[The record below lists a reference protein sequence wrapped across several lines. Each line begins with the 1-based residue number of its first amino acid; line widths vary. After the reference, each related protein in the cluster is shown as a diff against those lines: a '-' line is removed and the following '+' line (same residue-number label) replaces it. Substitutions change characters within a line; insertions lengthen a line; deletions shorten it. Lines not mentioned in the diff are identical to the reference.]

1 MSLPARFGN
10 DLIKLGVEIGSC
22 GFSLVRNAQLGD
34 NKKVMDSATTAPQTA
49 RGIDQLLD
57 SLRNATKSP
66 AFIPGVVLL
75 LAIGILF
82 QSLFRILPNIYNS
95 PDGYYSHGWLVP
107 FISAFIVYKR
117 WDKLKDIPVKPGY
130 IAIIP
135 LLAVL
140 YVMRPAHVIE
150 FQIALSLGLI
160 FTLLFGTW
168 FVAGFRWMLGL
179 SPAILYLAFGL
190 PLWTMAID
198 NYTNPL
204 QIYST
209 KVAFKLLQFT
219 GFEPMYEGNT
229 IINLNN
235 FTLDVGVPCS
245 GLKLLLA
252 VTAFTFLF
260 VLIARLKWWGN
271 AIMLALI
278 LPLCLLING
287 LRIGL
292 IGMVGDIWGSDAGN
306 KFHDYSG
313 YITLIVC
320 FLILFRI
327 AKWLGWKD

>member
-1 MSLPARFGN
+1 METATSVAQPAR
-10 DLIKLGVEIGSC
+10 
-22 GFSLVRNAQLGD
+22 GFD
-34 NKKVMDSATTAPQTA
+34 
-49 RGIDQLLD
+49 GILD
-57 SLRNATKSP
+57 GLRNATKSP
-66 AFIPGVVLL
+66 AFLPGVAV
-75 LAIGILF
+75 AIAIAITF
-82 QSLFRILPNIYNS
+82 QSLFKLLPNIYNS

-107 FISAFIVYKR
+107 LISAFIIYKR
-117 WDKLKDIPVKPGY
+117 WDRLKDIPVKPGY
-130 IAIIP
+130 VAAVP
-135 LLAVL
+135 LLAIL
-140 YVMRPAHVIE
+140 WVMRPAHIIE

-160 FTLLFGTW
+160 LVLLFGAW

-209 KVAFKLLQFT
+209 KVAFKILQLT
-219 GFEPMYEGNT
+219 GFEPMYEGTT

-260 VLIARLKWWGN
+260 VLIARLRWWGN
-271 AIMLALI
+271 AIMVLLV
-278 LPLCLLING
+278 LPLCLAING
-287 LRIGL
+287 LRIGM

-306 KFHDYSG
+306 TFHDYSG
-313 YITLIVC
+313 YITLLIC